1 MGTKRCGVGDAQPS
15 MPARESQEETLNLAG
30 GHSASDCWND
40 SVKDEVLQGRK
51 MVRSDLK
58 HTDGPAAPPVCRAAR
73 RMAVLSRLVN
83 STGWGCAGGCPW
95 RSDAGEAGS
104 AGGCLLR
111 STCRTVSSP
120 MTSSRSSTP
129 PL

>member
-1 MGTKRCGVGDAQPS
+1 MRHATNASRAAGLMYDVAIRRAEQARASQRSSDASPNAVHIRLHPSAS
-15 MPARESQEETLNLAG
+15 MP
-30 GHSASDCWND
+30 
-40 SVKDEVLQGRK
+40 
-51 MVRSDLK
+51 
-58 HTDGPAAPPVCRAAR
+58 DGPAAPPVCTAAR
-73 RMAVLSRLVN
+73 RIGMAVLSRLVN

-95 RSDAGEAGS
+95 RSDAGESAS

-111 STCRTVSSP
+111 SNSRTVSSP